1 MVSGFLQAKEYGRRK
16 QFAQTFFLAPQ
27 EKGYFVLN
35 DILYFIHE
43 EELHHHPASLLPH
56 GNFDSKLNVPN
67 PLPEAGIIWS
77 ILILQITS
85 NFIDIPVTDNH
96 IYSLST

>member
-43 EELHHHPASLLPH
+43 EELHH

-85 NFIDIPVTDNH
+85 NLFMF
-96 IYSLST
+96 